1 MSAPGEYR
9 GSRLRKGT
17 RLLRMRSE
25 RRWPQQGQP
34 ERPVTDPRIPHQDRE
49 EHFCGECFGPRNRY
63 RDGPFCARCEQD
75 LFGDG
80 RSGYVCFLRSERAR
94 RREAVK
100 KAARRLLEQRQGGL
114 T

>member
-17 RLLRMRSE
+17 RMLRMRSE

-49 EHFCGECFGPRNRY
+49 EHFCGECFGPRN
-63 RDGPFCARCEQD
+63 
-75 LFGDG
+75 
-80 RSGYVCFLRSERAR
+80 GYVCFLRSERAR